1 MSVIYKSLQQL
12 QDKERARATTTTPQ
26 AVAPRMRQI
35 IARGG
40 IIIGII
46 SVLVLS
52 GLYFIKT
59 QIETSGSP
67 PPRDTP
73 LNAQARAQ
81 ALKEKESKPVKA
93 EEEKPQEAPKLVA
106 PEPLLTQRLHREAP
120 ERQEP
125 LDLTKPTKAL
135 ESHFATQARKNEGV
149 LSLEKKLVQATN
161 QGDITASRE
170 ILNDMASQL
179 GKQESATRFK
189 WDGYLALKEK
199 RYQDAENYFRRAL
212 SLKPSDFTSNLNLI
226 YALMG
231 QGKTEEAVT
240 IYRKLVDRY
249 PMNEK
254 VLVVGGA
261 LGQR

>member
-12 QDKERARATTTTPQ
+12 QEKERARPAATTPQ
-26 AVAPRMRQI
+26 AVAPRMRQVI
-35 IARGG
+35 VRGVV
-40 IIIGII
+40 IIGIFLL
-46 SVLVLS
+46 LVGS
-52 GLYFIKT
+52 GVYFIKT
-59 QIETSGSP
+59 QIQTIEAP
-67 PPRDTP
+67 PPSDTKVGLGKAKATP
-73 LNAQARAQ
+73 QPAPEMVEEQ
-81 ALKEKESKPVKA
+81 KPK
-93 EEEKPQEAPKLVA
+93 EAPKLVT
-106 PEPLLTQRLHREAP
+106 PEPLLTQRLHREVP

-125 LDLTKPTKAL
+125 VDLTKPTKAL
-135 ESHFATQARKNEGV
+135 EAHFATQARKNEGV

-170 ILNDMASQL
+170 ILNNMSSQL
-179 GKQESATRFK
+179 GKQESATKFK

-231 QGKTEEAVT
+231 QGKTEEAVV
-240 IYRKLVDRY
+240 IYRKLLDRY

-254 VLVVGGA
+254 VLAVGSA